1 MNFNIKKTSVFISP
15 LFALLISI
23 ILLVDTTGIMLFGFI
38 SAFFHELGHI
48 ICMAKLGK
56 TIDKV
61 ALSPCGIL
69 ITTSG
74 ISTYKSDLLVAL
86 CGPLTNLL
94 LFVVSAFVLLAVKT
108 NEILYFC
115 AANFGLFLFNI
126 LPVFG
131 LDGMDVI
138 RAMLLKKHSL
148 FKTQKI
154 CKTISFCFLVFCLAL
169 GVVFASFHKINPTFL
184 ICLIYLLI
192 ISLLNAKK

>member
-1 MNFNIKKTSVFISP
+1 MSFNIGKTSFFISP

-23 ILLVDTTGIMLFGFI
+23 ILLVDTTGIMLFGFT

-48 ICMAKLGK
+48 ICMVCRGK
-56 TIDKV
+56 TIDKI

-69 ITTSG
+69 IDTSG

-94 LFVVSAFVLLAVKT
+94 LFVISAFVLSIYKT
-108 NEILYFC
+108 NSLLYFC

-138 RAMLLKKHSL
+138 KAMLLKKHSYT
-148 FKTQKI
+148 KTQKI
-154 CKTISFCFLVFCLAL
+154 CKNISLCFLVFCLVL
-169 GVVFASFHKINPTFL
+169 GAVCVYLDKINPTFL

>member
-1 MNFNIKKTSVFISP
+1 MSFNIGKTSFFISP

-23 ILLVDTTGIMLFGFI
+23 ILLVDTTGIMLFGFT

-48 ICMAKLGK
+48 ICMVCRGK
-56 TIDKV
+56 TIDKI

-69 ITTSG
+69 IDTSG

-94 LFVVSAFVLLAVKT
+94 LFVISAFVLSIYKT
-108 NEILYFC
+108 NALLYFS
-115 AANFGLFLFNI
+115 ASNFGLFLFNV

-131 LDGMDVI
+131 LDGMDII
-138 RAMLLKKHSL
+138 RAMLLKNHSYT
-148 FKTQKI
+148 KTQKI
-154 CKTISFCFLVFCLAL
+154 CKIISLCFLVFCLVL
-169 GVVFASFHKINPTFL
+169 GAVCVYLDKINPTFL